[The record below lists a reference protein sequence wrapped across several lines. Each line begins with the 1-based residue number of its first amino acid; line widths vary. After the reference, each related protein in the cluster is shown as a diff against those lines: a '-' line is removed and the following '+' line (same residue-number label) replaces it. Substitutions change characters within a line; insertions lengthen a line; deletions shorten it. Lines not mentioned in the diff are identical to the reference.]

1 MTMLKFRKG
10 VVTMDFQYKELGN
23 DVFAYQYL
31 QDGAK
36 LGEITWTLLGDVM
49 VMDHTF
55 VSDELRGQGVA
66 KKLLDKAAVFAR
78 ENELKMEPVCS
89 YVVAAFNKSNE
100 YDDVKA

>member
-1 MTMLKFRKG
+1 
-10 VVTMDFQYKELGN
+10 MDFQYKELGD
-23 DVFAYQYL
+23 DVFAFQYI
-31 QDGAK
+31 QDGVK

-55 VSDELRGQGVA
+55 VSGELRGQGVA
-66 KKLLDKAAVFAR
+66 KKLLDKAAVHAR
-78 ENELKMEPVCS
+78 EKELKMEAVCS